1 MSLLDKFVLAVIILV
16 VGYIMIPLF
25 LKMCAFALSAGIQ
38 EGINEYRRKKD
49 AETERQSSKTKYD
62 A

>member
-1 MSLLDKFVLAVIILV
+1 MTLLDKIVIAIVILV

-38 EGINEYRRKKD
+38 EGINEYRRKKN
-49 AETERQSSKTKYD
+49 AKTKGQSDKEKDD

>member
-1 MSLLDKFVLAVIILV
+1 MTLLDKIVIAIVILV

-49 AETERQSSKTKYD
+49 AKTKGQSDKEKDD

>member
-1 MSLLDKFVLAVIILV
+1 MTFLDKIVIAIVILV

-38 EGINEYRRKKD
+38 EGINEYRRKKN
-49 AETERQSSKTKYD
+49 AKTKGQSDKEKDD